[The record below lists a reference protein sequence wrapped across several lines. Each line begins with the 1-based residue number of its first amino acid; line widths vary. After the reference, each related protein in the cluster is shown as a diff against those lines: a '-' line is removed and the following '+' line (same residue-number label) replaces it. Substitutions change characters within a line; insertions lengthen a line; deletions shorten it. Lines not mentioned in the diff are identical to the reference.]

1 MNRITDTWKYKTYCL
16 VNEYKQKLQG
26 VREENQQLKL
36 QTYASIDKMR
46 QYQHQVISEILRKQE
61 EMVLSYDRKLRRTEK
76 ENKELNKRVVQ
87 HRNNLVTKRMQA
99 M

>member
-1 MNRITDTWKYKTYCL
+1 M
-16 VNEYKQKLQG
+16 VNDYKQKLSG
-26 VREENQQLKL
+26 VRDENQQLRL
-36 QTYASIDKMR
+36 QTYESIEKMR

-61 EMVLSYDRKLRRTEK
+61 EMVLSYDRKLKRREK
-76 ENKELNKRVVQ
+76 ENKELHKRVVQ